1 MPPSVPLRVGDA
13 DRTRAATL
21 LGEHYAHGRLDLAE
35 FDQRST
41 LAMTAV
47 HQHELDALLADLPTI
62 NPTPIVTSAVHGTS
76 TRARPRLSAL
86 LLLLLAIGLVVL
98 TEGAAL
104 WFLPLLWW
112 VAGAPR
118 RRHHART
125 DPTRRESR

>member
-1 MPPSVPLRVGDA
+1 MPPSVPLRVGDT
-13 DRTRAATL
+13 DRSRAAAL

-62 NPTPIVTSAVHGTS
+62 SPMPVVTPAIRDRPTHP
-76 TRARPRLSAL
+76 RPRLRAA
-86 LLLLLAIGLVVL
+86 LLLLLAIGLIVL

-112 VAGAPR
+112 VAGASHRRHHDRTDPR
-118 RRHHART
+118 RRHPR
-125 DPTRRESR
+125 